1 MGRKKTDPADA
12 RSSAAATGTGP
23 TATDE
28 RGTAHAV
35 LAASAS
41 ARWIACPP
49 SARLAAQYEATTSSY
64 AEEGTSAHA
73 LCAYQLEHALGRR
86 ARDPTEDLTECDEE
100 METCAEDYAAFVL
113 QLVEEEKQ
121 TCRDP
126 LVLVEERLDYSRACG
141 VPDSFGTAD
150 GLIVADGRL
159 TIVDFKYGKGIE
171 VSAKRNPQLM
181 CYALGALDA
190 FDGIYAIDT
199 IRLIIYQ
206 PRLENISIDELSK
219 DELTAW
225 GRDVLM
231 PRAREAY
238 AGEGEFQAGDHC
250 RFCPAKADCRKRAEY
265 HLELA
270 KYDFAMPATLGEDEI
285 AALLP
290 RLDDFI
296 AWANDIKAFALQ
308 KALGGTHFDGYKVV
322 AGRSVRK
329 YTDEAAV
336 AKAVQ
341 EAGFDPYEQRLLGI
355 TAMQKLLGKKR
366 MEDLLGGLMIKPPG
380 RPTLVPETDKRR
392 AYGPAV
398 EDFK

>member
-1 MGRKKTDPADA
+1 MARK
-12 RSSAAATGTGP
+12 
-23 TATDE
+23 
-28 RGTAHAV
+28 HAS
-35 LAASAS
+35 LSPSAS

-49 SARLAAQYEATTSSY
+49 SARLAESYENKSSSY

-73 LCAYQLEHALGRR
+73 LCAYKLEHALGRR
-86 ARDPTEDLTECDEE
+86 ARDPTEDLTFYDEE
-100 METCAEDYAAFVL
+100 METCAEDYAAYVL
-113 QLVEEEKQ
+113 QLVEEAKA

-141 VPDSFGTAD
+141 VPDSFGTGD
-150 GLIVADGRL
+150 CVIVADGRL
-159 TIVDFKYGKGIE
+159 TIVDFKYGKGIP
-171 VSAKRNPQLM
+171 VDATHNTQLM

-190 FDGIYAIDT
+190 FDGIYTIDNV
-199 IRLIIYQ
+199 RLVIYQ
-206 PRLENISIDELSK
+206 PRLENISTDEFPK
-219 DELTAW
+219 AELIAW
-225 GRDVLM
+225 GRDVLA
-231 PRAREAY
+231 PRAKQAY

-265 HLELA
+265 NLELA
-270 KYDFAMPATLGEDEI
+270 KYDFAMPATLEDDEI

-308 KALGGTHFDGYKVV
+308 KALDGTHFDGYKIV

-341 EAGFDPYEQRLLGI
+341 AAGFDPYERKLLGI
-355 TAMQKLLGKKR
+355 TAMGKLLGKKR

-380 RPTLVPETDKRR
+380 KPTLVPETDKRR
-392 AYGPAV
+392 ALDPAV
-398 EDFK
+398 EDFHALP

>member
-1 MGRKKTDPADA
+1 MARK
-12 RSSAAATGTGP
+12 
-23 TATDE
+23 
-28 RGTAHAV
+28 HAS
-35 LAASAS
+35 LSPSAS

-49 SARLAAQYEATTSSY
+49 SARLAESYENKSSSY

-73 LCAYQLEHALGRR
+73 LCAYKLEHALGRR
-86 ARDPTEDLTECDEE
+86 ARDPTEDLTFYDEE
-100 METCAEDYAAFVL
+100 METCAEDYAAYVL
-113 QLVEEEKQ
+113 QLVEEAKA

-126 LVLVEERLDYSRACG
+126 LVLVEERLDYGRACG
-141 VPDSFGTAD
+141 VPDSFGTGD
-150 GLIVADGRL
+150 CVIVADGRL
-159 TIVDFKYGKGIE
+159 TIVDFKYGKGIP
-171 VSAKRNPQLM
+171 VDATHNTQLM

-190 FDGIYAIDT
+190 FDGIYTIDNV
-199 IRLIIYQ
+199 RLVIYQ
-206 PRLENISIDELSK
+206 PRLENISTDEFPK
-219 DELTAW
+219 AELIAW
-225 GRDVLM
+225 GRDVLA
-231 PRAREAY
+231 PRAKQAY

-265 HLELA
+265 NLELA
-270 KYDFAMPATLGEDEI
+270 KYDFAMPATLEDDEI

-308 KALGGTHFDGYKVV
+308 KALDGTHFDGYKIV

-341 EAGFDPYEQRLLGI
+341 AAGFDPYERKLLGI
-355 TAMQKLLGKKR
+355 TAMGKLLGKKR

-380 RPTLVPETDKRR
+380 KPTLVPDSDKRR
-392 AYGPAV
+392 AIDVAA
-398 EDFK
+398 EDFKR

>member
-1 MGRKKTDPADA
+1 MARK
-12 RSSAAATGTGP
+12 
-23 TATDE
+23 
-28 RGTAHAV
+28 HAS
-35 LAASAS
+35 LSPSAS

-49 SARLAAQYEATTSSY
+49 SARLAESYENKSSSY

-73 LCAYQLEHALGRR
+73 LCAYKLEHALGRR
-86 ARDPTEDLTECDEE
+86 ARDPTEDLTFYDEE

-113 QLVEEEKQ
+113 QMLEEEKQ

-141 VPDSFGTAD
+141 VPDSFGTGD
-150 GLIVADGRL
+150 CVIVADGRL
-159 TIVDFKYGKGIE
+159 TIVDFKYGKGIP
-171 VSAKRNPQLM
+171 VDAKRNPQLM

-199 IRLIIYQ
+199 VRLVIYQ
-206 PRLENISIDELSK
+206 PRLENISTDEFPK
-219 DELTAW
+219 AELIAW
-225 GRDVLM
+225 GRDVLA
-231 PRAREAY
+231 PRAKQAY

-265 HLELA
+265 NLELA
-270 KYDFAMPATLGEDEI
+270 KYDFAMPATLEDDEI

-308 KALGGTHFDGYKVV
+308 KALDGTHFDGYKIV

-341 EAGFDPYEQRLLGI
+341 AAGFDPYERKLLGI
-355 TAMQKLLGKKR
+355 TAMGKLLGKKR

-380 RPTLVPETDKRR
+380 KPTLVPETDKRR
-392 AYGPAV
+392 AIDVAA
-398 EDFK
+398 EDFKR

>member
-1 MGRKKTDPADA
+1 MARK
-12 RSSAAATGTGP
+12 
-23 TATDE
+23 
-28 RGTAHAV
+28 HAS
-35 LAASAS
+35 LSPSAS

-49 SARLAAQYEATTSSY
+49 SARLAANYENKSSSY
-64 AEEGTSAHA
+64 AEEGTF
-73 LCAYQLEHALGRR
+73 Y
-86 ARDPTEDLTECDEE
+86 DEE

-113 QLVEEEKQ
+113 QLVEEAKQ

-141 VPDSFGTAD
+141 VPDSFGTGD
-150 GLIVADGRL
+150 CVIVADGRL
-159 TIVDFKYGKGIE
+159 TIVDFKYGKGI
-171 VSAKRNPQLM
+171 VVDAKRNTQLM

-190 FDGIYAIDT
+190 YGCIYAIDF
-199 IRLIIYQ
+199 IRLAIYQ
-206 PRLENISIDELSK
+206 PRLENVSIDEFPK
-219 DELTAW
+219 AELVAW
-225 GRDVLM
+225 GKDILA
-231 PRAREAY
+231 PRAKQAY

-265 HLELA
+265 NLELA
-270 KYDFAMPATLGEDEI
+270 KYDFAMPDTLGEDEI

-290 RLDDFI
+290 RIDEFI

-308 KALGGTHFDGYKVV
+308 KALDGTHFDGYKIV

-341 EAGFDPYEQRLLGI
+341 DAGFDPFERRLLGI
-355 TAMQKLLGKKR
+355 TAMGKLLGKKR

-380 RPTLVPETDKRR
+380 KPTLVPETDKRR
-392 AYGPAV
+392 ALDPAV
-398 EDFK
+398 EDFHALP

>member
-1 MGRKKTDPADA
+1 MARK
-12 RSSAAATGTGP
+12 
-23 TATDE
+23 
-28 RGTAHAV
+28 HAS
-35 LAASAS
+35 LSPSAS

-49 SARLAAQYEATTSSY
+49 SARLAESYENKTSSY

-73 LCAYQLEHALGRR
+73 LCAYKLEHALGRR
-86 ARDPTEDLTECDEE
+86 ARDPTEDLTFYDEE
-100 METCAEDYAAFVL
+100 METCAEDYAAYVL
-113 QLVEEEKQ
+113 QLVEEEKA

-141 VPDSFGTAD
+141 VPDSFGTGD
-150 GLIVADGRL
+150 CVLVADGRL
-159 TIVDFKYGKGIE
+159 TIVDFKYGKGIP
-171 VSAKRNPQLM
+171 VDATRNTQLM

-199 IRLIIYQ
+199 VRLVIYQ
-206 PRLENISIDELSK
+206 PRLENIITDELSK
-219 DELTAW
+219 DELTKW
-225 GRDVLM
+225 GAEVLM
-231 PRAREAY
+231 PCAKQAY

-265 HLELA
+265 NLELA
-270 KYDFAMPATLGEDEI
+270 KYDFAMPDTLADDEI

-290 RLDDFI
+290 RIDDFI

-308 KALGGTHFDGYKVV
+308 KALDGYKIV

-341 EAGFDPYEQRLLGI
+341 DAGFDPYEKRLLGI
-355 TAMQKLLGKKR
+355 TAMGKLLGKKR
-366 MEDLLGGLMIKPPG
+366 MEDLLGGLLIKPPG
-380 RPTLVPETDKRR
+380 KPTLVPDSDKRR
-392 AYGPAV
+392 AIYVAA
-398 EDFK
+398 EDFKC

>member
-1 MGRKKTDPADA
+1 MARK
-12 RSSAAATGTGP
+12 
-23 TATDE
+23 
-28 RGTAHAV
+28 HAS
-35 LAASAS
+35 LSPSAS
-41 ARWIACPP
+41 TRWIACPP
-49 SARLAAQYEATTSSY
+49 SARLAESYENKTRSY
-64 AEEGTSAHA
+64 AEEGTSAHV
-73 LCAYQLEHALGRR
+73 LCAYKLEHALGRR
-86 ARDPTEDLTECDEE
+86 ARDPTEDLTFYDEE

-113 QLVEEEKQ
+113 QLVEEAKQ

-141 VPDSFGTAD
+141 VPDSFGTGD
-150 GLIVADGRL
+150 CVIVADGRL
-159 TIVDFKYGKGIE
+159 TIVDFKYGKGIP
-171 VSAKRNPQLM
+171 VSATHNTQLM

-190 FDGIYAIDT
+190 FDGIYAID
-199 IRLIIYQ
+199 IVRLVIYQ
-206 PRLENISIDELSK
+206 PRLENVSIDELTK
-219 DELTAW
+219 DELITW
-225 GRDVLM
+225 GRDVLA
-231 PRAREAY
+231 PRAKQAY

-265 HLELA
+265 NLELA
-270 KYDFAMPATLGEDEI
+270 KYDFAMPDTLEEDEI

-308 KALGGTHFDGYKVV
+308 KALDGTHFDGYKLV

-341 EAGFDPYEQRLLGI
+341 AAGFDPYERKLLGI
-355 TAMQKLLGKKR
+355 TAMGKLLGKKR

-380 RPTLVPETDKRR
+380 KPTLVPDSDKRR
-392 AYGPAV
+392 ALDPAAA
-398 EDFK
+398 DFKR

>member
-1 MGRKKTDPADA
+1 MARK
-12 RSSAAATGTGP
+12 
-23 TATDE
+23 
-28 RGTAHAV
+28 HAS
-35 LAASAS
+35 LSPSAS

-49 SARLAAQYEATTSSY
+49 SARLAANYENKSSSY
-64 AEEGTSAHA
+64 AAEGTSAHA
-73 LCAYQLEHALGRR
+73 LCAYKLEHALGRR
-86 ARDPTEDLTECDEE
+86 ARDPTEDLTFYDEE

-113 QLVEEEKQ
+113 QLVEEAKQ

-141 VPDSFGTAD
+141 VPDSFGTGD
-150 GLIVADGRL
+150 CVIVADGRL
-159 TIVDFKYGKGIE
+159 TIVDFKYGKGI
-171 VSAKRNPQLM
+171 VVDAKRNTQLM

-190 FDGIYAIDT
+190 YGCIYAIDF
-199 IRLIIYQ
+199 IRLAIYQ
-206 PRLENISIDELSK
+206 PRLENVSIDEFPK
-219 DELTAW
+219 AELVAW
-225 GRDVLM
+225 GKDILA
-231 PRAREAY
+231 PRAKQAY

-265 HLELA
+265 NLELA
-270 KYDFAMPATLGEDEI
+270 KYDFAMPDTLGEDEI

-290 RLDDFI
+290 RIDEFI

-308 KALGGTHFDGYKVV
+308 KALDGTHFDGYKIV

-341 EAGFDPYEQRLLGI
+341 DAGFDPFERRLLGI
-355 TAMQKLLGKKR
+355 TAMGKLLGKKR

-380 RPTLVPETDKRR
+380 KPTLVPETDKRR
-392 AYGPAV
+392 ALDPAV
-398 EDFK
+398 EDFHALP